1 LINRQGAQGIYDTAS
16 NAELDSEFG
25 THKVEDVA
33 EKILQDGSIV
43 QNKVSIDFPEQKDKL
58 VNIA

>member
-1 LINRQGAQGIYDTAS
+1 LINRQGTQGIYDHAS

-25 THKVEDVA
+25 THKIEEVA
-33 EKILQDGSIV
+33 EIILQDGSII
-43 QNKVSIDFPEQKDKL
+43 QNKVSIDFPEQEAKL